1 MPTITYDNKSDQ
13 LPLNPLLALA
23 AAGFITILTEALPA
37 GLLSQMSSGLNVS
50 ESYVGQLVTIY
61 AIGSLL
67 AAMPLT
73 TLTRSRKRRHVLLT
87 TIIGFTLVNMVTA
100 LAESY
105 AVILVARFFAG
116 VFAGLLWALLA
127 GYASRMVAEH
137 LQGRAIAIAMV
148 GTPLAL
154 SLGVPLGTFLG
165 NSFGWRFI
173 FGGMSAMTFLL
184 SFWVITKV
192 PNYSGESKTQ
202 QAPLLDVFKLK
213 GVKSVLFVLFS
224 FVLAHNIFYT
234 YIAPFL
240 TAAGLSQK
248 VDIVLTIFGVCSLA
262 GIWIVGVLIDR
273 WLRVLV
279 LASISLFALSALF
292 LSLWGNSHA
301 VIYAS
306 VILWGLAFGGAATLF
321 QTALVKVAGDSA
333 DVAQS
338 MLVTVWNLAIAGGGL
353 IGGILLEV
361 AGVKSFSWII
371 LVILLVAISISW
383 VSQGFAKEAPFEK
396 KLDSVVKKALQD
408 KKIVGAHILIAREGK
423 IIYEKAH
430 GQFDREAN
438 RPMTTDKIFRLAS
451 MTKPIVAMTVLSLI
465 EKGDLNLEDPVTRWL
480 PDFKP
485 KLSDGSTPIISIR
498 QLLTHTSG
506 LTYGFFQDS
515 TGDYHKFKVSDGMDS
530 TTISL
535 DENIKRLSQTA
546 LLFQPG
552 TQWQYSIA
560 TDVLG
565 LIIEKVT
572 GKKLPEVVEEFI
584 TNPLQMNETSFLSKD
599 KSRLAIPYSDGN
611 PSPLL
616 MQKYHEFPFGVG
628 KVLFSPD
635 RVLDPEAF
643 PSGGA
648 GMIGTAKDYLK
659 FLESIRLGKMLK
671 NNNLLTSNQVGEIPV
686 PGAGDGWGWSLG
698 FSILKNAAIAHSLQG
713 EGTMQWGGA
722 YGHTWWIDP
731 KAKLTVIIL
740 TNTAI
745 EGMAGSNFP
754 EDVKKSIYSFREK
767 S

>member
-1 MPTITYDNKSDQ
+1 MPIITHDTKSDQ
-13 LPLNPLLALA
+13 LPFAPLFALA

-37 GLLSQMSSGLNVS
+37 GLLSQMSSGLEVS

-67 AAMPLT
+67 AAIPLT
-73 TLTRSRKRRHVLLT
+73 TLTRSWKRRHVLLT
-87 TIIGFTLVNMVTA
+87 TIIGFTFVNMVTA
-100 LAESY
+100 LSENY
-105 AVILVARFFAG
+105 VVILVARFFAG

-127 GYASRMVAEH
+127 GYASRMVTAH

-165 NSFGWRFI
+165 NNFGWRFI

-184 SFWVITKV
+184 VFWVIAKV
-192 PNYSGESKTQ
+192 PNYAGESEVQ
-202 QAPLLDVFKLK
+202 QNTLLDVFKLK

-224 FVLAHNIFYT
+224 FILAHNIFYT
-234 YIAPFL
+234 YISPFL
-240 TAAGLSQK
+240 AAAGLSQK
-248 VDIVLTIFGVCSLA
+248 IDFVLAIFGVCSLA
-262 GIWIVGVLIDR
+262 GIWIVGVLIDK
-273 WLRVLV
+273 WPRVLV
-279 LASISLFALSALF
+279 IASISTFALSALL
-292 LSLWGNSHA
+292 LSLWGNIHEL
-301 VIYAS
+301 IYIS

-321 QTALVKVAGDSA
+321 QTALVKVAGESA

-353 IGGILLEV
+353 IGGIILEI

-371 LVILLVAISISW
+371 LIILLIALSISW
-383 VSQGFAKEAPFEK
+383 ASQGFAKEAPFEK
-396 KLDSVVKKALQD
+396 SLDSFVNKAIGD
-408 KKIVGAHILIAREGK
+408 KKIVGTHILIAREGK

-430 GQFDREAN
+430 GHFDREAN
-438 RPMTTDKIFRLAS
+438 IPMTTDKIFRLAS
-451 MTKPIVAMTVLSLI
+451 MTKPIVTMAVLRLI
-465 EKGDLNLEDPVTRWL
+465 EKGYLNLEDPVTRWL

-485 KLSDGSTPIISIR
+485 KLPDGSIPVISIR

-515 TGDYHKFKVSDGMDS
+515 TGDYHKFKVSDGMDR
-530 TTISL
+530 TIISL
-535 DENIKRLSQTA
+535 DENIKRLGQTT
-546 LLFQPG
+546 LLFKPG

-565 LIIEKVT
+565 LVIEKVT
-572 GKKLPEVVEEFI
+572 GKKLPEAVEELV
-584 TNPLQMNETSFLSKD
+584 TNPLQMNETSFLLKD
-599 KSRLAIPYSDGN
+599 KHRLAIPYSDGN
-611 PSPLL
+611 PAPLL
-616 MQKYHEFPFGVG
+616 MQKHHEFPFGVG
-628 KVLFSPD
+628 KILFSPD
-635 RVLDPEAF
+635 RALDHEAF

-659 FLESIRLGKMLK
+659 FLESIRLGKVLK
-671 NNNLLTSNQVGEIPV
+671 NNVLLTGNQVGEIPV
-686 PGAGDGWGWSLG
+686 PGAGEGWGWSLG
-698 FSILKNAAIAHSLQG
+698 FSIIKNPIIAHSLQG

-754 EDVKKSIYSFREK
+754 EQVKKSIYSF
-767 S
+767 